1 MLINLMKFIRGY
13 LKIRICSLPAS
24 YSFAPERFINLCSNH
39 DILIWGL
46 ENKDSQYEM
55 YISVKGFKKLK
66 PILKKT
72 NTKLK
77 IVERHGLP
85 FFLFK
90 YRKRKMFFI
99 GIAMFYI
106 VIYTLSIFIWEIKI
120 EGNLTRTDDI
130 ILDLLMENN
139 VYHGMLKKEIDCEEI
154 ERILRSEYND
164 ITWASAR
171 IQGTRLLINVQ
182 ENTDTVIEQESTAPS
197 DIIATKDCIITNIV
211 TRRGVPLVE
220 KGSVVKKGDVLVRGR
235 VDVIDDSGEVA
246 DYQYCASDADIFA
259 KTKLEYKD
267 SFDVSYNYKD
277 YTGEKALRYYLK
289 ILNKKINIFNTK
301 IGYNEYD
308 MFTDECRLKF
318 GENFYLPIVFG
329 ETKIREYE
337 TKTNKYTNDEAV
349 ALGNRRFQQFCENL
363 IEKGV
368 QIVENNVKI
377 HIGKN
382 SCNADGYLIII
393 EKTGTRTDTEILTI
407 PERTDTNELE

>member
-46 ENKDSQYEM
+46 ENKNSQYEM
-55 YISVKGFKKLK
+55 YISVKGFKRLK

-106 VIYTLSIFIWEIKI
+106 IIYTLSIFIWEIKI

-197 DIIATKDCIITNIV
+197 DIIATN
-211 TRRGVPLVE
+211 
-220 KGSVVKKGDVLVRGR
+220 
-235 VDVIDDSGEVA
+235 SGPA
-246 DYQYCASDADIFA
+246 
-259 KTKLEYKD
+259 
-267 SFDVSYNYKD
+267 
-277 YTGEKALRYYLK
+277 
-289 ILNKKINIFNTK
+289 
-301 IGYNEYD
+301 
-308 MFTDECRLKF
+308 FT
-318 GENFYLPIVFG
+318 
-329 ETKIREYE
+329 
-337 TKTNKYTNDEAV
+337 
-349 ALGNRRFQQFCENL
+349 
-363 IEKGV
+363 
-368 QIVENNVKI
+368 
-377 HIGKN
+377 
-382 SCNADGYLIII
+382 
-393 EKTGTRTDTEILTI
+393 
-407 PERTDTNELE
+407 